1 MTGTALGSFLSRV
14 GAQHGSENGVGQ
26 EAWCSPIGG
35 NSWGQCD
42 ISCPGRA
49 RYQFASEVTPLF
61 CRLTAQ
67 IGHLAHLNLWPN
79 PEVAPIRSTTRA
91 RGPVALSPVHL
102 QVSSHALQITFVP
115 FCFRLS
121 FLHLPCPFYFSKGRN
136 TELGLLSGSSRF
148 HPCRHPKNPAP
159 SLFLELWAPPPFP
172 QGCDWCWCI
181 WLPLF

>member
-14 GAQHGSENGVGQ
+14 GAQYGSEGGVGQ
-26 EAWCSPIGG
+26 EASCSPIGG

-42 ISCPGRA
+42 TSCPGRA
-49 RYQFASEVTPLF
+49 RYQFASEVTHLF

-91 RGPVALSPVHL
+91 RGPVVLSPVHL
-102 QVSSHALQITFVP
+102 RVMPYRQLLCLSASDSVSYTCRV
-115 FCFRLS
+115 LS
-121 FLHLPCPFYFSKGRN
+121 IFSKGRN